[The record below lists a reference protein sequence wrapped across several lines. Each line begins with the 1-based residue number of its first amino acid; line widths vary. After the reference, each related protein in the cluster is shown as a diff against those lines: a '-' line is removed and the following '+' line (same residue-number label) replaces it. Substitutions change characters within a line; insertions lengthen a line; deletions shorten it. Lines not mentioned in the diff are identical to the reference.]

1 MTGRIREKVFQA
13 IGEASMCWS
22 ETPKGIFE
30 SSRAEKIGEELLSDI
45 KQEMVKGVL
54 GVEEIRNI
62 LGWSYTTEENS
73 FKEMDATLMNTI
85 TKAIHEAQVKK
96 L

>member
-1 MTGRIREKVFQA
+1 MTDRIRGILKDLLFKYIPYDGIYLEADIDQA
-13 IGEASMCWS
+13 
-22 ETPKGIFE
+22 
-30 SSRAEKIGEELLSDI
+30 LSNI

>member
-1 MTGRIREKVFQA
+1 MTDRIRGILKDLLFKYIPHDGIYLEADIDQA
-13 IGEASMCWS
+13 
-22 ETPKGIFE
+22 
-30 SSRAEKIGEELLSDI
+30 LLDI